1 MPRILAQQMP
11 QLAMWRVVVGG
22 GMMVGLCEDT
32 PPSTTTR
39 HVTSCGICCAK
50 IRGIRIIR
58 SKTAK
63 G

>member
-1 MPRILAQQMP
+1 ML
-11 QLAMWRVVVGG
+11 QLATWRVVVGG

-32 PPSTTTR
+32 LPSTTTR
-39 HVTSCGICCAK
+39 HVTSYGICCAK